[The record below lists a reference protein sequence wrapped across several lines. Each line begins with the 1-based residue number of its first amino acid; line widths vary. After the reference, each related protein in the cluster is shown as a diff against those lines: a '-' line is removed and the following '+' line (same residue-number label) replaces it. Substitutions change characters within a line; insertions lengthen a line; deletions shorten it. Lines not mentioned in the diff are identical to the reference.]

1 MAFQPQYRLH
11 IGGKDGVLR
20 PFEIKCYVTEASA
33 QLYFAAA
40 DEAAR
45 ALTTVGV
52 LMTRLIAMQSGFIT
66 DKGLTLVE
74 INDAEF
80 TNPADTVLRGNKLNV
95 GLHAGIKNPVF
106 NIPCRAPTAF
116 TQKDDSLDCKLD
128 TPVAMTNLITA
139 YEAIGVDSNGNA
151 ATITRVT
158 VVD

>member
-1 MAFQPQYRLH
+1 MAFQPVYRVH
-11 IGGKDGVLR
+11 IGGTDGVLR
-20 PFEIKCYVTEASA
+20 PFSIDMYVTEAAA

-45 ALTTVGV
+45 AATTVGV
-52 LMTRLIAMQSGFIT
+52 LMTRTIAMQSGFVRE
-66 DKGLTLVE
+66 KSVTLVE

-80 TNPADTVLRGNKLNV
+80 ANPGDTVLRGNKLNV
-95 GLHAGIKNPVF
+95 GIHAGIKNSVF
-106 NIPCRAPTAF
+106 NIPCRSNSAY
-116 TQKDDSLDCKLD
+116 TQVEDSLNCQLD
-128 TPVAMTNLITA
+128 TPVAMTNFISA